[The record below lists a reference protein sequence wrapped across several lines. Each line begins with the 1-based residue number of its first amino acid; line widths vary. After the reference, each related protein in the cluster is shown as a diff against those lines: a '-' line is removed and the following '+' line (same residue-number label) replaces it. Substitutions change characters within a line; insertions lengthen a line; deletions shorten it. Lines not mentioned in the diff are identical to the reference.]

1 MATFDQCVTE
11 ALGKG
16 EISAEAA
23 SVAKAAY
30 DDARAAADSMGPVE
44 ADRFAADAAMKKLEA
59 ERAEA
64 RRRRQL
70 TVRLRLKAIDDIEA
84 WKVRMGYDGATPPAP
99 GRPGAG
105 GAGDALAVELMMEG
119 QGGRAGSG
127 FASAQGRHRALVG
140 KAHALMAEGI
150 EAFESRTGYDQRGRA
165 HLPNIVMEAF
175 GKDSGDP
182 AAKSIYA
189 GFAEAS
195 EWLRQRFN
203 QAGGS
208 IGKLEDW
215 GLPQRHDMM
224 AVKKAGREAWVEAIL
239 PRLDRAKMIDRAT
252 GAPFTDAR
260 MKAALNDV
268 WTTIVSG
275 GANKRDPGEGLGAGA
290 MWKRRSE
297 ERFLAFKSPEDW
309 MAYQEEFGEPNVWEL
324 MVGHAD
330 DLARD
335 VALMQVFGPNP
346 DAQLKWLLNR
356 AKQAATM
363 EEVNGVAGAQKRAER
378 IEASVNDMMFHYSGA
393 ASNPLRPGVARL
405 GASARASMSGVAL
418 GSAILSEV
426 PASPI
431 FGRMTRGFVG
441 LDKNGDMGEMLKL
454 IADPKERS
462 IARRSG
468 FINEQATDGFVGAH
482 RDGLRL
488 MSVGG
493 GDGADA
499 NSIARRLPAFTLRT
513 SGLTPYVA
521 NIKRTF
527 HFEFMGALHDYR
539 DLDWDALAKA
549 GDTASEI
556 GAWLKDRG
564 FTSQDWDVIRTTP
577 AWSPR
582 AGVEF
587 IRPLDIPIEDIGL
600 RLSEGIDM
608 ETRFLTP
615 ETTLWT
621 RARLIGQTRPGT
633 LAGEARRSWAM
644 FRGFSL
650 TATKLYAQELAFR
663 SFAGRSVWAGRA
675 HMAAAATAGLTFLTI
690 AGAVSIQLREMT
702 KGNDPRRMDDPRFWG
717 AALMQGGGL
726 GIVGDF
732 LYSAQARNG
741 KTAPIVAMGPPAQ
754 IISDAYGLT
763 AGNALGIV
771 GDMGAGKSLD
781 EAVERAD
788 IGGDVANASRQYS
801 PMASIWWARAAWY
814 RLVADNLQRALDPEA
829 EEAFQRRARR
839 MEKETGQGQWW
850 PQGQNAPERAPD
862 LANMGGR
869 EP

>member
-1 MATFDQCVTE
+1 MATFDQCITE

-16 EISAEAA
+16 EISAAA
-23 SVAKAAY
+23 AAVAKEAY
-30 DDARAAADSMGPVE
+30 DDARAAADAMGPIE
-44 ADRFAADAAMKKLEA
+44 ADRVAADAAMKKLEA
-59 ERAEA
+59 ERVEA

-70 TVRLRLKAIDDIEA
+70 MVRARLKAIDDIEA
-84 WKVRMGYDGATPPAP
+84 FKVKMGYDGATPPPP
-99 GRPGAG
+99 GRPGAK
-105 GAGDALAVELMMEG
+105 GAADALAVELMMEG

-175 GKDSGDP
+175 GKDSGDQ

-189 GFAEAS
+189 GFEEAA

-203 QAGGS
+203 QAGGA
-208 IGKLEDW
+208 IGKMENW

-224 AVKKAGREAWVEAIL
+224 AVKKAGREAWVAAVL

-252 GAPFTDAR
+252 GAPFSEAR
-260 MKAALNDV
+260 LKAALNDT

-290 MWKRRSE
+290 LWKRRAE
-297 ERFLAFKSPEDW
+297 ERFLIFRSPEDW
-309 MAYQEEFGEPNVWEL
+309 MAYQQDFGDPNVWEL
-324 MVGHAD
+324 MVGHID

-356 AKQAATM
+356 AKQAAVM

-378 IEASVNDMMFHYSGA
+378 IEVSVNDMMFHYSGA

-405 GASARASMSGVAL
+405 GANARNIVSSSAL
-418 GSAILSEV
+418 GSAVLSEV
-426 PASPI
+426 PSSVI

-441 LDKNGDMGEMLKL
+441 LDRNGDMKTMIRLFT
-454 IADPKERS
+454 DPKARAV
-462 IARRSG
+462 ARRTG
-468 FINEQATDGFVGAH
+468 FINEQATDGFIGAH

-488 MSVGG
+488 MSVGS
-493 GDGADA
+493 DGADA
-499 NSIARRLPAFTLRT
+499 NSIARRLPAFTLRA
-513 SGLTPYVA
+513 SGLTAYVA

-527 HFEFMGALHDYR
+527 HGEFMGALHDLKDVSWDGLATHD
-539 DLDWDALAKA
+539 DLS
-549 GDTASEI
+549 SELRL
-556 GAWLKDRG
+556 WMKDRG
-564 FTSQDWDVIRTTP
+564 FTAQDWDVIRSTP
-577 AWSPR
+577 VWEPEP
-582 AGVEF
+582 GVRF
-587 IRPLDIPIEDIGL
+587 IRPIDVPIEDLGL

-615 ETTLWT
+615 ETTLWA
-621 RARLIGQTRPGT
+621 RARLVGQTRPGT
-633 LAGEARRSWAM
+633 VPGEARRIWAT

-663 SFAGRSVWAGRA
+663 AFAGRSVWAGRG
-675 HMAAAATAGLTFLTI
+675 HLAAAAAAGLAFLTV
-690 AGAVSIQLREMT
+690 AGAVTIQLREIA
-702 KGNDPRRMDDPRFWG
+702 KGNDPRPMDDPKFWG

-726 GIVGDF
+726 GILGDF
-732 LYSAQARNG
+732 LYAAEARNG
-741 KTAPIVAMGPPAQ
+741 KTAPIVAAGAAGQ
-754 IISDAYGLT
+754 LFSDIWNLTGGNVLEVAGGLSD
-763 AGNALGIV
+763 GEDLG
-771 GDMGAGKSLD
+771 
-781 EAVERAD
+781 EAVEGAQ
-788 IGGDVANASRQYS
+788 IGRETARFAGNYNPLASG
-801 PMASIWWARAAWY
+801 WWSRAAFS

-829 EEAFQRRARR
+829 EEAFRRRARR
-839 MEKETGQGQWW
+839 LERETGQGQWW

-862 LANMGGR
+862 LANMAGG
-869 EP
+869 ED